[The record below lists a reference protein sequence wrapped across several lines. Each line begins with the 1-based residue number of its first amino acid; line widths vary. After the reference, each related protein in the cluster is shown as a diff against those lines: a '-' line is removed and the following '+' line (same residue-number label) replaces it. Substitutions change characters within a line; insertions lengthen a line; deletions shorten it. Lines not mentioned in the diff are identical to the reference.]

1 MSTNKMGNLKVYTTF
16 NKNVGSNC
24 SFCLKMP

>member
-1 MSTNKMGNLKVYTTF
+1 MTSHNFQPKF
-16 NKNVGSNC
+16 GSNC